1 MLAQPLIEAALSLIF
16 VKMTT
21 IYNTHITKRQRDFLV
36 ELFRTV
42 FALRGRI
49 NFTNLARF
57 SHLHEHTFR
66 RHFGRAFDWLSF
78 NLVVLRLRAHPDE
91 PLIGVFDTSFLPKSG
106 KHTWGLDKFFS
117 STAQAV
123 RTGLEVSLV
132 GVIATVSRRTIAL
145 DATQTPP
152 GLSRQESTPRY
163 GRMEFYLEQ
172 LTDILPKLPQVRYW
186 VGDGGYARRKVFN
199 TLTDSGKHLIT
210 KLRPDANLRFLVPPG
225 YRQRRGRPRRY
236 AGKVRF
242 ADFDAPAS
250 GFEQVG
256 VLADLPHV
264 RLYTARAGSAHFKQ
278 DLRVVVLH
286 NERDGSY
293 LVLCSME
300 QSAEE
305 IVLYYRLR
313 YQLEFV
319 IRDAKQHLGLTHCQ
333 ARAEHKLDFHLN
345 VSVAA
350 VNLGRL
356 VSQRTSGSLEGVLR
370 ECYNAFLVARLFS
383 ELSLGA
389 EFGESHPGVRRV
401 IQLGR
406 LAA

>member
-16 VKMTT
+16 VKMAT
-21 IYNTHITKRQRDFLV
+21 IYKTHITKRQRDFLV

-66 RHFGRAFDWLSF
+66 RHFSRAFDWLSF
-78 NLVVLRLRAHPDE
+78 NLAVLRLQAHPDE

-117 STAQAV
+117 SAAQAV

-132 GVIATVSRRTIAL
+132 GVIATRSRRTIAL

-186 VGDGGYARRKVFN
+186 VGDGGYARRKVFT

-225 YRQRRGRPRRY
+225 YRQRRGRPVGMQAKY
-236 AGKVRF
+236 A
-242 ADFDAPAS
+242 
-250 GFEQVG
+250 
-256 VLADLPHV
+256 LPTLM
-264 RLYTARAGSAHFKQ
+264 RP
-278 DLRVVVLH
+278 LRVLSRSVCW
-286 NERDGSY
+286 R
-293 LVLCSME
+293 
-300 QSAEE
+300 
-305 IVLYYRLR
+305 IYRM
-313 YQLEFV
+313 
-319 IRDAKQHLGLTHCQ
+319 
-333 ARAEHKLDFHLN
+333 
-345 VSVAA
+345 
-350 VNLGRL
+350 
-356 VSQRTSGSLEGVLR
+356 SGSTRRASTASTLSRIFVLW
-370 ECYNAFLVARLFS
+370 CCTMNATGAIWCCARPIWSKQPRRSSCIIVFGIS
-383 ELSLGA
+383 WSLSSA
-389 EFGESHPGVRRV
+389 MRSSIWV
-401 IQLGR
+401 
-406 LAA
+406 